1 MPFGY
6 VPDYKDSNF
15 LVDLALRFIGL
26 PVLYR
31 RIQARSIFRF
41 LKYTRGTKLVD
52 IGCGDGVFCLELEKR
67 GWSVVG
73 IDVNVAELKKAKERI
88 LRTGGNAEVIAA
100 DAEKPPFRSDVFEIA
115 VSNCALEHMY
125 DDESVIRECYRILKK
140 NGSLILTVPTDKTRI
155 VIPILPLCLRIPRS
169 IRSIFV
175 PEYLQSEFNNAEDA
189 LWWLK
194 NKELREIRNYSVAEL
209 SSLLSRCRF
218 VVVDYEYNFKVFG
231 AAMSDLIISIR
242 FIHLN
247 EGMAISFPLM
257 YPIALFDEF
266 LPKNLRGNEFAIIA
280 RKVVQ

>member
-15 LVDLALRFIGL
+15 LVDLALRFVGL

-41 LKYTRGTKLVD
+41 LKYTRGRKLVD

-67 GWSVVG
+67 GWNVIG
-73 IDVNVAELKKAKERI
+73 IDVNVTKLKKAKERVLKMGSNVEI
-88 LRTGGNAEVIAA
+88 IAA
-100 DAEKPPFRSDVFEIA
+100 DAQKQPFRSDVFDIA

-125 DDESVIRECYRILKK
+125 DDESVIRDCYRILRK
-140 NGSLILTVPTDKTRI
+140 NGSLILTVPTDKPRI
-155 VIPILPLCLRIPRS
+155 VIPIVLVCLRIPRS
-169 IRSIFV
+169 IRSLFA
-175 PEYLQSEFNNAEDA
+175 PEYLQLEFDNAEDA

-194 NKELREIRNYSVAEL
+194 NKKLKEIRNYSVADL
-209 SSLLSRCRF
+209 SSLLSRCGF
-218 VVVDYEYNFKVFG
+218 VAIDYEYNLKIFG
-231 AAMSDLIISIR
+231 AAMSDLITGVR

-257 YPIALFDEF
+257 YPIALFDEL
-266 LPKNLRGNEFAIIA
+266 LPKNVHGNEFAIIA
-280 RKVVQ
+280 QKVVC